1 MNKDKDKTVRIRFDW
16 PIEPT
21 VRYQIE
27 DLLKRSGYTVHGGGT
42 NRVERTADISLSK
55 KGGKC
60 L

>member
-1 MNKDKDKTVRIRFDW
+1 MNKDKTVRIRFDW

-42 NRVERTADISLSK
+42 NRVEKTADISLSK
-55 KGGKC
+55 RWKK
-60 L
+60 